1 MLREANSF
9 NALLFFPRE
18 HYYRHV
24 AEVHRCDLIGG
35 IMNEIAFFHA
45 RERNIMTI
53 LRIILRLFIL
63 IGTLLLIAEYVP
75 GISVVDWKSA
85 LNAAIILSAIN
96 LVVRPILMILTLPIN
111 LLTFGLFTF
120 VTNAS
125 LFWLSTIFVS
135 GFTVQGFLPAFIGAL
150 IITMVNSVTHKI
162 I

>member
-1 MLREANSF
+1 
-9 NALLFFPRE
+9 
-18 HYYRHV
+18 
-24 AEVHRCDLIGG
+24 
-35 IMNEIAFFHA
+35 
-45 RERNIMTI
+45 MTI